1 MWRPPTRVLV
11 KPNGSILDWAVRE
24 YSLFYFLFT
33 LPSLTTLYM
42 IDSELINCESKW
54 LEAGVLSDIYIIIV
68 SISFKH
74 FFRHEKKKVWHFK
87 YTFIIGWTKQ
97 NLVKPSDTFWCPIF
111 CCCCCC
117 SYLSCFFY
125 AEKSLLMIAELP
137 LPDTM
142 FGQIFQMTNYL
153 FGALFMS
160 IFLGQVVNFGLLS
173 INISFIA
180 IVFLFADF
188 TSSAAKTSRESKS
201 EIAAV
206 SSHGE
211 NR

>member
-42 IDSELINCESKW
+42 IDSELINCETKW

-74 FFRHEKKKVWHFK
+74 FFRHEKK
-87 YTFIIGWTKQ
+87 TFDILNTPLLLVGQ
-97 NLVKPSDTFWCPIF
+97 NRISSNPVIHLILCPIF
-111 CCCCCC
+111 CWCC

-206 SSHGE
+206 SSHEE